1 MASDGPRVF
10 GELLLHCLKKL
21 WSRGDA
27 FHADTNVDFI
37 CRCAIRALPE
47 HQDNE
52 RVKDLEVTMEPEEL
66 RA

>member
-1 MASDGPRVF
+1 MPSDGPRVL
-10 GELLLHCLKKL
+10 GEVLLRCLKQL
-21 WSRGDA
+21 WSRGVA
-27 FHADTNVDFI
+27 FHADTNLDLI
-37 CRCAIRALPE
+37 CRCAFTDPE